1 MPDKRRWVFFILISV
16 KRMAPKK
23 KMKRE
28 DSKGQVVLYKNQL
41 EVHLAEETVWLRQ
54 EQIASLFGTQ
64 RPAITKH
71 LSNIFKTKELDRDS
85 VSSILEHTAANGKVY
100 KTKFY
105 NLDAIISVGYRVN
118 SNQATQF
125 RIWATNVLRQHLV
138 EGYTL
143 NKKRL
148 MAQEEKIQTLQE
160 AVRLSGN
167 VALLENVPDEARLS
181 GSNFIVRRS
190 DNYPC
195 NISTG
200 RYNMHQRL

>member
-1 MPDKRRWVFFILISV
+1 
-16 KRMAPKK
+16 MAPKK
-23 KMKRE
+23 KIKIE
-28 DSKGQVVLYKNQL
+28 NSKGQVVLYKNQL

-71 LSNIFKTKELDRDS
+71 LFKTKELDRDS
-85 VSSILEHTAANGKVY
+85 VSSILERTAADGKVY

-105 NLDAIISVGYRVN
+105 NLDAIISVGYQVN

-148 MAQEEKIQTLQE
+148 MAQEGRIRTLQE

>member
-1 MPDKRRWVFFILISV
+1 
-16 KRMAPKK
+16 
-23 KMKRE
+23 MKRE

-118 SNQATQF
+118 SKRGTQLP
-125 RIWATNVLRQHLV
+125 IWATDALRRHLLD
-138 EGYTL
+138 GYTL
-143 NKKRL
+143 NEKRL
-148 MAQEEKIQTLQE
+148 RAQLEKISTLQE
-160 AVRLSGN
+160 AVRLLGN
-167 VALLENVPDEARLS
+167 AALLENVPDEARLS